1 MDVSGN
7 YTEDQLRLNEFKYP
21 DMVQMLSVRNA
32 PLYWLFPCD
41 SQEKF
46 SESLTDFL
54 VEALKL
60 QSFRQEDLLAEVDLD
75 SLQYIMGHEEYKMI
89 SRIYDNVTQERVR
102 EQLKKLDSNRFRVG

>member
-60 QSFRQEDLLAEVDLD
+60 QSFRQEDMLAEVDLD
-75 SLQYIMGHEEYKMI
+75 SLQYIMGHAHIDVTMEVYNHLSDRE
-89 SRIYDNVTQERVR
+89 RIEHEIAR
-102 EQLKKLDSNRFRVG
+102 LDSMALNA